1 MYKIFLICN
10 MHVLQYCRAFVIVT
24 TNPHS
29 FRGFESGVGAKD
41 LSVECETPK

>member
-1 MYKIFLICN
+1 MYKIFLVCN

-24 TNPHS
+24 TNPH
-29 FRGFESGVGAKD
+29 RFESGVGAKD